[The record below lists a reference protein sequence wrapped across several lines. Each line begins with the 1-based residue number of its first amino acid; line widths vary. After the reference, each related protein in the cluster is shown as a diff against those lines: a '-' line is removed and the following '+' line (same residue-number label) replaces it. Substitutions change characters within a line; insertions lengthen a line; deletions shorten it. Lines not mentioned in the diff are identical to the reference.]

1 MAIMRPVRLLI
12 LGRARRANLRR
23 GIGDHYNHAAAKN
36 SRLQDFHKN
45 RFQEILATMKVIICV
60 CLKKPTER
68 SDNHETIKFG

>member
-45 RFQEILATMKVIICV
+45 RFQEILATVYV
-60 CLKKPTER
+60 
-68 SDNHETIKFG
+68 